1 MQVGAWEDAVQ
12 LRIFGLLCGVSI
24 SAMLVGC
31 GFLSTH
37 TAPPATLA
45 VTTTSSLTAG
55 TASAVY
61 SLTLA
66 VTGGTAPYTWSV
78 ISGSL
83 PAGLSLS
90 AAGVLSGT
98 PTTAGTYTFT
108 IQVVDSS
115 TTPQTATLTATI
127 VINPVPLTIT
137 TTSPLT
143 NGTLNTPYIAT
154 FTATGGTAP
163 YNWSVSSGSLPS
175 GLTLTSTGILSG
187 TPAVSGSYS
196 FTIRATDSA
205 ASPQNATKPI
215 LLQIE
220 IGTLTVATTSL
231 PSGNVGSAYV
241 FQLAASGGVPPYAW
255 SLGTGPLPA
264 GLALSSTGGL
274 SGTPSSAGGS
284 SPTFSVTD
292 SASHQASTSLPLTI
306 HAATGTIPDGQYT
319 FVFAGTA
326 PQGTPPSPNGVAI
339 NGTFSLQS
347 GEVSG
352 GYFDE
357 NTNTNPA
364 LVEQPITGGSLTNG
378 ANGLGQL
385 VLTTASGSM
394 TFALATP
401 ASASSGGETP
411 IRIIE
416 FDDATGSG
424 SRGSGVLKAA
434 SANPTAAAISGN
446 YAFLFSGTDIEQNQQ
461 ALVCSFQTD
470 GAGNIP
476 NGKADANQFGGELAI
491 WSTLSGSYN
500 VDANGRGVL
509 TIVLDGGSFHFSFY
523 QVSPVEWLAISLD
536 PATLDSPLVSG
547 SVFQQAS
554 GQSFTTASLP
564 AVSVVQISGVQPISG
579 GTTPDITLGLA
590 SSDGSGN
597 VVYSFDEYAGALT
610 TGGSLSVAY
619 AVDPVTGR
627 AVSTG
632 ATPEPVLYIINSTSA
647 FYLGADR
654 PASSGILEAQTGAP
668 FTNGSFSGNYLGGSL
683 SLVMTSALNEDG
695 LAAADGSGNIA
706 LTTNRSS
713 EAGLVSYQN
722 VVGTYAVDIHGRVV
736 STTPDGVTRIFYV
749 ISPTKVAYLTS
760 DGGGYLGSF
769 AQ

>member
-1 MQVGAWEDAVQ
+1 
-12 LRIFGLLCGVSI
+12 
-24 SAMLVGC
+24 MLVGC

-55 TASAVY
+55 TASAAY

-127 VINPVPLTIT
+127 VINPVPLAIT
-137 TTSPLT
+137 STSPLT

-163 YNWSVSSGSLPS
+163 YNWSVASGNLPS
-175 GLTLTSTGILSG
+175 GLTLTSTGVLSG
-187 TPAVSGSYS
+187 TPAASGSYS

-205 ASPQNATKPI
+205 ASPQTTTAPF
-215 LLQIE
+215 LLQIDV
-220 IGTLTVATTSL
+220 GTLAVATTAL

-241 FQLAASGGVPPYAW
+241 FQLTASGGVPPYAW
-255 SLGTGPLPA
+255 SLGAGQLPA

-274 SGTPSSAGGS
+274 SGTPSAAGS
-284 SPTFSVTD
+284 SIPTFTVTD
-292 SASHQASTSLPLTI
+292 SASHQDSRSFTLSI
-306 HAATGTIPDGQYT
+306 NAATGTIPDGQYT

-394 TFALATP
+394 TFVMATP

-411 IRIIE
+411 VRIIE

-446 YAFLFSGTDIEQNQQ
+446 YAFLFNGTDIEQNQQ

-476 NGKADANQFGGELAI
+476 NGKADANQFGGELAS
-491 WSTLSGSYN
+491 WSTLSGTYN

-536 PATLDSPLVSG
+536 PATLNSPLVSG

-554 GQSFTTASLP
+554 GQNFTTASLP
-564 AVSVVQISGVQPISG
+564 TVSVVQISGVQPISG
-579 GTTPDITLGLA
+579 GTMPDIILGLA

-597 VVYSFDEYAGALT
+597 IVYSFDEYAGALT

-619 AVDPVTGR
+619 VVDPVTGR

-647 FYLGADR
+647 FYLGPDR
-654 PASSGILEAQTGAP
+654 PASSGILEAQTGSP

-695 LAAADGSGNIA
+695 VAAADGAGNIA

-736 STTPDGVTRIFYV
+736 ATTPDGVTRIFYV
-749 ISPTKVAYLTS
+749 ISPTEVAYLTS